1 MAERNG
7 SRKRRGRRIG
17 RALSGGVLLGAA
29 SLSACVMT
37 RPARTPP
44 LAPPSDLA
52 VRPVSFA
59 SGSGATIRGWYLP
72 GMRGGGAVLLLH
84 GVGSNRS
91 SMVGRARFLHRQGYS
106 VLLPDFQA
114 HGESG
119 GEFITFG
126 SLESFDAAAALDFL
140 RQCSSGERV
149 AAIGVSMGGAAALLG
164 PGGPLHVDALVLE
177 SVYPTIRQAL
187 EDRLAVW
194 MGPLGRLNR
203 YVAPVVLRSVS
214 AEIGVREEALRPI
227 DRIASAA
234 APLFLLSGTRDAYTP
249 IAEARALFEHA
260 RGPKEFWP
268 VEGAKHE
275 DLYAFT
281 GALYERR
288 VGGFLAAHL
297 RAPAASTVV
306 AARSVL
312 PDRPAPAC
320 GVPSSGQDGGTGV
333 AGS

>member
-1 MAERNG
+1 V
-7 SRKRRGRRIG
+7 S
-17 RALSGGVLLGAA
+17 AA

-72 GMRGGGAVLLLH
+72 GVRGGGAVLLLH

-119 GEFITFG
+119 GDFITFG
-126 SLESFDAAAALDFL
+126 SLESFDAAAALDYL
-140 RQCSSGERV
+140 RRCSGGERV

-164 PGGPLHVDALVLE
+164 PGPLHVDALVLE

-203 YVAPVVLRSVS
+203 YVAPMVLRGVS

-227 DRIASAA
+227 DRIARAA

-249 IAEARALFEHA
+249 IAEARALFEQA

-268 VEGAKHE
+268 VEGARHE

-281 GALYERR
+281 GEVYERR

-297 RAPAASTVV
+297 RVPAPPAVV
-306 AARSVL
+306 ASRSVL
-312 PDRPAPAC
+312 PDRPPPTC
-320 GVPSSGQDGGTGV
+320 GVPSAEQDGGHGV

>member
-1 MAERNG
+1 MTERG
-7 SRKRRGRRIG
+7 VSRSKRRRRIG
-17 RALSGGVLLGAA
+17 RALSGGALLSAA

-37 RPARTPP
+37 RPAHTPP

-126 SLESFDAAAALDFL
+126 SLESFDAAAALDYL
-140 RQCSSGERV
+140 RQCSGGERV
-149 AAIGVSMGGAAALLG
+149 AAIGISMGGAAALLG
-164 PGGPLHVDALVLE
+164 PGPLHVDALVLE

-194 MGPLGRLNR
+194 MGPFGRLNR
-203 YVAPVVLRSVS
+203 YVAPVVLRGVS
-214 AEIGVREEALRPI
+214 AEIGVPEEALRPI
-227 DRIASAA
+227 DRIGSAV

-249 IAEARALFEHA
+249 IAEARALYEQA
-260 RGPKEFWP
+260 RGPKEFWA

-281 GALYERR
+281 GEVYERR

-297 RAPAASTVV
+297 RAPVAATVV
-306 AARSVL
+306 ATRSVL
-312 PDRPAPAC
+312 PDRPPPAC
-320 GVPSSGQDGGTGV
+320 GVPSAEQESASFGGGR
-333 AGS
+333 